1 MSTQKKFAVVLS
13 GCGVY
18 DGSEIHEGT
27 MTMLAIIEN
36 GGAYEIFAPDIPQHH
51 VINHIT
57 GDEMDETRNVLIE
70 SARIARGKI
79 KPLTSFDAKDFDA
92 LIFPGGFGA
101 AKNLST
107 FAFDGPECKVND
119 DVRKA
124 ILSMTKAGKPL
135 GALCISPVI
144 MAKVLGEVDLT
155 IGQDKG
161 TADAIEAMGAHHRI
175 TTHGEVIVDQKYN
188 LATTPCYMLDATIL
202 QIAEGA
208 RNIVKTMTEMMG

>member
-1 MSTQKKFAVVLS
+1 MCSSDL
-13 GCGVY
+13 
-18 DGSEIHEGT
+18 
-27 MTMLAIIEN
+27 
-36 GGAYEIFAPDIPQHH
+36 
-51 VINHIT
+51 T

-79 KPLTSFDAKDFDA
+79 RPLSAFNADEFDAI
-92 LIFPGGFGA
+92 IFPGGFGA

-107 FAFDGPECKVND
+107 FAFDGPDCEVND

-124 ILSMTKAGKPL
+124 ILSMAKAGKPM

-144 MAKVLGEVDLT
+144 MAKVLEDVDLT
-155 IGQDKG
+155 IGQDKE
-161 TADAIEAMGAHHRI
+161 TADAIEAMGAHHRL
-175 TTHGEVIVDQKYN
+175 TTHGEVIVDHKYK